1 MQAHEHRSW
10 PQILSGID
18 EEGGELICPFRL
30 EASGWDGFP
39 RFSPS
44 IPFITFL
51 GISLE
56 TEHTRLGKASAR
68 RAGLGVGHSTEISKP

>member
-1 MQAHEHRSW
+1 MQVHEHRSQ
-10 PQILSGID
+10 PQILSGMD
-18 EEGGELICPFRL
+18 EEGGEPICPFRL

-44 IPFITFL
+44 TPFITFL

-56 TEHTRLGKASAR
+56 TEHTRMGKAS
-68 RAGLGVGHSTEISKP
+68 TQ